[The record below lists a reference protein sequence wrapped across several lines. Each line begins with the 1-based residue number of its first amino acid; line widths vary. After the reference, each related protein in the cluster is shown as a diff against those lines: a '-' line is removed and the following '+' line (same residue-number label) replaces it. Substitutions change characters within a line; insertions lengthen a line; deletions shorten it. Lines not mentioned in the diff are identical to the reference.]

1 MSSRTEVLEEGPHG
15 ISSVESPQTELDM
28 LENLNLKVKVTVMM
42 AICHSFHLNLCCAGD
57 SPTRVNERSAAA
69 VSILTTGTVVAA
81 PMTLSGRAAE
91 TGEEGMFSL

>member
-1 MSSRTEVLEEGPHG
+1 MAKVVNYQQKKALLQEMLAFLHHANEEDYQSADEMLQHISDLSSDE
-15 ISSVESPQTELDM
+15 
-28 LENLNLKVKVTVMM
+28 
-42 AICHSFHLNLCCAGD
+42 D